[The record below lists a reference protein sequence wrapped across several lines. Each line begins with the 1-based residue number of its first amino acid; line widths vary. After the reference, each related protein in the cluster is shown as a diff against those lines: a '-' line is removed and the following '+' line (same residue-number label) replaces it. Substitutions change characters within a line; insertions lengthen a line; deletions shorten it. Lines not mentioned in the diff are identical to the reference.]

1 MTLEKLLEVM
11 EYGKRVMITIGET
24 GVTSAWMH
32 NERSKMILNYKEN
45 KDRSVL
51 SFTPST
57 NGIEIILEGDKDEN

>member
-1 MTLEKLLEVM
+1 MTLEQLLELM

-24 GVTSAWMH
+24 GATTAWMH

-45 KDRSVL
+45 KDRNVL

-57 NGIEIILEGDKDEN
+57 NGIEIVLEGDKNEN